1 MSANGTGTKIGTI
14 SPAPNMQP
22 APFDGVALALV
33 LFLMFTWGLNQVAI
47 KIGNQGFNPMLMA
60 SGRSILG
67 GLLVFMWCQYKKV
80 PLFNK
85 DGTFWPGILAGLLF
99 GSEFVLIFMAMDYTN
114 VGRVTLMM
122 NMMPFW
128 VAIGSHFLLG
138 ERMSLQAVIGMLIAF
153 GGVFLVFSD
162 RVSSVGAY
170 AYIGDLMALAGG
182 IMWGM
187 TNIVIKRSALTSAAP
202 EKVLLY
208 QLAVASLVPLPF
220 MALSGSLIR
229 SPDMWSVI
237 AFLFQS
243 VFVVAFTYPLWFWM
257 LRRYPVS
264 KLSNFAFLTP
274 AFGVLMSGLL
284 LGEALGWK
292 IFVALVL
299 IALGLIII
307 NRPVK
312 SDSHKAAS

>member
-1 MSANGTGTKIGTI
+1 MSKIGAGAGA
-14 SPAPNMQP
+14 PAPRIQP
-22 APFDGVALALV
+22 ASFDGVALALV
-33 LFLMFTWGLNQVAI
+33 IFLMFTWGLNQVAI
-47 KIGNQGFNPMLMA
+47 KVSNQGFNPMLMA
-60 SGRSILG
+60 SLRSLLG
-67 GLLVFMWCQYKKV
+67 GLLVFLWCQYKNV

-99 GSEFVLIFMAMDYTN
+99 GTEFVFVFMAMDYTN

-138 ERMSLQAVIGMLIAF
+138 ERMSIRAVTGMLIAF
-153 GGVFLVFSD
+153 AGVFLVFSD
-162 RVSSVGAY
+162 RVSSTGAS
-170 AYIGDLMALAGG
+170 AYIGDLMALGAG

-187 TNIVIKRSALTSAAP
+187 TNIVIKRSALTRAAP

-208 QLAVASLVPLPF
+208 QLAVATLVPLPF
-220 MALSGSLIR
+220 IAMSGPLLRSADMLS
-229 SPDMWSVI
+229 VV
-237 AFLFQS
+237 AFLFQA

-257 LRRYPVS
+257 LRNYPVS

-274 AFGVLMSGLL
+274 AFGVLMSGIL

-292 IFVALVL
+292 IFAALTL

-307 NRPVK
+307 NRPARTS
-312 SDSHKAAS
+312 SDSAAS

>member
-1 MSANGTGTKIGTI
+1 
-14 SPAPNMQP
+14 MQP
-22 APFDGVALALV
+22 APFDGMALALV

-47 KIGNQGFNPMLMA
+47 KVGNQGFNPMLMA
-60 SGRSILG
+60 SARSVLG
-67 GLLVFMWCQYKKV
+67 GGLVFLWCQYKKI
-80 PLFNK
+80 PLFNL

-128 VAIGSHFLLG
+128 VAIGSHFLLS

-153 GGVFLVFSD
+153 AGVFLVFSD

-187 TNIVIKRSALTSAAP
+187 TNIVIKRSSLTRAAP

-208 QLAVASLVPLPF
+208 QLAVASIVPLPF
-220 MALSGSLIR
+220 MTLSGSLMR
-229 SPDMWSVI
+229 SPDMWSII

-274 AFGVLMSGLL
+274 AFGVLMSGIL

-292 IFVALVL
+292 IFAALIL

-307 NRPVK
+307 NRPVRTG
-312 SDSHKAAS
+312 SHKAA

>member
-1 MSANGTGTKIGTI
+1 
-14 SPAPNMQP
+14 MQP
-22 APFDGVALALV
+22 APFDGMALALV

-47 KIGNQGFNPMLMA
+47 KVGNQGFNPMLMA
-60 SGRSILG
+60 SARSVLG
-67 GLLVFMWCQYKKV
+67 GGLVFLWCQYKKI
-80 PLFNK
+80 PLFNP

-128 VAIGSHFLLG
+128 VAIGSHYLLG

-153 GGVFLVFSD
+153 AGVFLVFSD

-182 IMWGM
+182 IMWSM
-187 TNIVIKRSALTSAAP
+187 TNIVIKRSSLTRAAP

-208 QLAVASLVPLPF
+208 QLAVASIVPLPF
-220 MALSGSLIR
+220 MALSGSLMR
-229 SPDMWSVI
+229 SPDMWSII
-237 AFLFQS
+237 AFLFQAL
-243 VFVVAFTYPLWFWM
+243 FVVAFTYPLWFWM

-274 AFGVLMSGLL
+274 AFGVLMSGILL
-284 LGEALGWK
+284 SEALGWK
-292 IFVALVL
+292 IFAALIL

-307 NRPVK
+307 NRPVRTG
-312 SDSHKAAS
+312 SHKAA